1 MVLFGEA
8 GHFVSAISRRRVL
21 RAAGFGSLA
30 ATGAAVL
37 AACGE
42 TQVVEKVVTQTV
54 EVEKIVEKEVPV
66 EKVVEKVVTKEVIV
80 EVAPPAGP
88 ISGTILIDGSST
100 VGPISQA
107 VAEEFQKQFGDVR
120 VPVGISGTGGGF
132 KKFCAEETDVS
143 DASRFIKSS
152 EQELCDENGIGYIE
166 LPVAIDGIAV
176 VVNKQND
183 WIGDSITAEEL
194 KTMWAPEAEGQVMNW
209 SDVRQ
214 GLPDQPLLL
223 YGPGTDSGT
232 YDYFTK
238 AINGEEGASRG
249 DFTPSEDDNVLVQGV
264 SGDAGAVGFFGLAYY
279 EQNAD
284 ILKALQID
292 GGDGPVFP
300 TTENILTGKYSPL
313 SRVIFIYVST
323 VAAERP
329 EVQTFVEFYLKNA
342 PNLVGQI
349 GYVPMPAEMYDIA
362 LERFASRKT
371 GTVTALEGVNASPN
385 SVLEAWK
392 AGA

>member
-1 MVLFGEA
+1 M
-8 GHFVSAISRRRVL
+8 SAISRRRVL

-30 ATGAAVL
+30 AAGAAVL

-42 TQVVEKVVTQTV
+42 TQVVTQEKVVTQTV

-66 EKVVEKVVTKEVIV
+66 EKVVEKIVTKEVIV
-80 EVAPPAGP
+80 EVTPPAGP

-107 VAEEFQKQFGDVR
+107 VAEEFQKQFGEVR

-132 KKFCAEETDVS
+132 KKFCVKETDVS
-143 DASRFIKSS
+143 DASRFIK
-152 EQELCDENGIGYIE
+152 EKEAAVCDENNVGYIE

-176 VVNKQND
+176 VVNKENS
-183 WIGDSITAEEL
+183 WIGDSITADEL
-194 KTMWAPEAEGQVMNW
+194 KTMWAPESEGEIMDW
-209 SDVRQ
+209 SQIRE
-214 GLPDQPLLL
+214 GLPNEPLLL
-223 YGPGTDSGT
+223 YGPGADSGT

-279 EQNAD
+279 EQNAE

-342 PNLVGQI
+342 ANLVGQI

-362 LERFASRKT
+362 LERFVSRKT

>member
-1 MVLFGEA
+1 M
-8 GHFVSAISRRRVL
+8 STISRRRVL

-30 ATGAAVL
+30 AAGAAVL

-42 TQVVEKVVTQTV
+42 TQVVTREKIVTQ

-66 EKVVEKVVTKEVIV
+66 ERVVEKIVTKEVIV
-80 EVAPPAGP
+80 EVTPPAGP
-88 ISGTILIDGSST
+88 ISGTILVDGSST

-107 VAEEFQKQFGDVR
+107 VAEDFQKQFSDVR

-132 KKFCAEETDVS
+132 KKFCAEETDIS

-176 VVNKQND
+176 VVNQQND
-183 WIGDSITAEEL
+183 WIGDSITTDEL
-194 KTMWAPEAEGQVMNW
+194 KRLWAPESEGQVMNW
-209 SDVRQ
+209 SQIRE
-214 GLPDQPLLL
+214 GLPNEPILL

-264 SGDAGAVGFFGLAYY
+264 AGDAGAIGFFGLAYY

-284 ILKALQID
+284 VLKALQVD
-292 GGDGPVFP
+292 GGAGPVFP
-300 TTENILTGKYSPL
+300 TTENVLTGKYSPL

-342 PNLVGQI
+342 ANLVGQI

-385 SVLEAWK
+385 SVLEAWQ

>member
-1 MVLFGEA
+1 M
-8 GHFVSAISRRRVL
+8 SAISRRRVL

-30 ATGAAVL
+30 AAGAAVL

-42 TQVVEKVVTQTV
+42 TQAAS
-54 EVEKIVEKEVPV
+54 KEVA
-66 EKVVEKVVTKEVIV
+66 VTKEVMV
-80 EVAPPAGP
+80 EVTPPAGP
-88 ISGTILIDGSST
+88 ISGTVLVDGSST
-100 VGPISQA
+100 VGPITQA
-107 VAEEFQKQFGDVR
+107 VAEEFQKQFPDVR

-132 KKFCAEETDVS
+132 KKFCVKETDIS

-152 EQELCDENGIGYIE
+152 EQELCDENGIAYIE

-176 VVNKQND
+176 VVSPDND
-183 WIGDSITAEEL
+183 WVGDSITVEEL
-194 KTMWAPEAEGQVMNW
+194 KMMWAPESEDTITNW
-209 SDVRQ
+209 SQIRE
-214 GLPDQPLLL
+214 GMPNEPLLL

-238 AINGEEGASRG
+238 VINGEEGASRG

-264 SGDAGAVGFFGLAYY
+264 SGDTGALGFFGLAYF
-279 EQNAD
+279 EQNQD
-284 ILKALQID
+284 LLKALQVD
-292 GGDGPVFP
+292 GGAGPVFP
-300 TTENILTGKYSPL
+300 NSENILTGKYAPL

-329 EVQTFVEFYLKNA
+329 EIQTFIEFYLKNA
-342 PNLVGQI
+342 GGLASDV
-349 GYVPMPAEMYDIA
+349 GYVPLPSEMYDIA
-362 LERFASRKT
+362 LERFTTRKV
-371 GTVTALEGVNASPN
+371 GTVTAMDGVTASPN

>member
-1 MVLFGEA
+1 M
-8 GHFVSAISRRRVL
+8 STISRRRVL

-30 ATGAAVL
+30 AAGAAVL

-42 TQVVEKVVTQTV
+42 TQVVTREKIVTQ

-66 EKVVEKVVTKEVIV
+66 ERVVEKIVTKEVIV
-80 EVAPPAGP
+80 EVTPPAGP
-88 ISGTILIDGSST
+88 ISGTILVDGSST

-107 VAEEFQKQFGDVR
+107 VAEDFQKQFSDVR

-132 KKFCAEETDVS
+132 KKFCAEETDIS

-176 VVNKQND
+176 VVNQQND
-183 WIGDSITAEEL
+183 WIGDSITTDEL
-194 KTMWAPEAEGQVMNW
+194 KRLWAPESEGQVMNW
-209 SDVRQ
+209 SQIRE
-214 GLPDQPLLL
+214 GLPNEPILL

-264 SGDAGAVGFFGLAYY
+264 AGDAGAIGFFGLAYY

-284 ILKALQID
+284 VLKALQVD
-292 GGDGPVFP
+292 GGAGPVFP
-300 TTENILTGKYSPL
+300 TTENVLTGKYSPL

-342 PNLVGQI
+342 ANLVGQI

>member
-1 MVLFGEA
+1 M
-8 GHFVSAISRRRVL
+8 SAISRRRVL

-30 ATGAAVL
+30 AAGAALL

-42 TQVVEKVVTQTV
+42 SEPAATPA
-54 EVEKIVEKEVPV
+54 PV
-66 EKVVEKVVTKEVIV
+66 AATPAP
-80 EVAPPAGP
+80 VAATPAP
-88 ISGTILIDGSST
+88 VAATPAPVAATPAADQLSGTILIDGSST

-107 VAEEFQKQFGDVR
+107 VAEEFQKQFRDVR

-132 KKFCAEETDVS
+132 KKFCALETDIS
-143 DASRFIKSS
+143 DASRFIKPT
-152 EQELCDENGIGYIE
+152 EQELCDENTVGYIE

-176 VVNKQND
+176 VVNQQND
-183 WIGDSITAEEL
+183 WIGDSITTAEL
-194 KTMWAPEAEGQVMNW
+194 KTMWAPESEGAIMDW
-209 SDVRQ
+209 SEVRE
-214 GLPDQPLLL
+214 GLPNEPLLL

-284 ILKALQID
+284 VLKALQVD
-292 GGDGPVFP
+292 GGAGPVFP
-300 TTENILTGKYSPL
+300 TTENVLTGKYAPL

-329 EVQTFVEFYLKNA
+329 EVQTFVEYYLENA
-342 PNLVGQI
+342 ADLVGDV
-349 GYVPMPAEMYDIA
+349 GYVPLPAQMYDLA
-362 LERFASRKT
+362 LERFNTRKT
-371 GTVTALEGVNASPN
+371 GTITAMEGVNASPN

>member
-1 MVLFGEA
+1 M
-8 GHFVSAISRRRVL
+8 SAISRRRVL

-30 ATGAAVL
+30 AAGAAVL

-42 TQVVEKVVTQTV
+42 TQVVTQEKVVTQTV

-66 EKVVEKVVTKEVIV
+66 EKVVEKIVTKEVIV
-80 EVAPPAGP
+80 EVTPPAGP

-107 VAEEFQKQFGDVR
+107 VAEEFQKQFGEVR

-132 KKFCAEETDVS
+132 KKFCVKETDVS
-143 DASRFIKSS
+143 DASRFIK
-152 EQELCDENGIGYIE
+152 EKEAAVCDEKNVGYIE

-176 VVNKQND
+176 VVNKENS

-194 KTMWAPEAEGQVMNW
+194 KTMWAPESEGEIMDW
-209 SDVRQ
+209 SQIRE
-214 GLPDQPLLL
+214 GLPNEPLLL
-223 YGPGTDSGT
+223 YGPGADSGT

-238 AINGEEGASRG
+238 ALNGEEGASRG

-279 EQNAD
+279 EQNAE

-342 PNLVGQI
+342 ANLVGQI

-362 LERFASRKT
+362 LERFVSRKT

>member
-1 MVLFGEA
+1 
-8 GHFVSAISRRRVL
+8 VSEISRRRVL

-30 ATGAAVL
+30 AAGAAVL

-42 TQVVEKVVTQTV
+42 TQVVEKVVTQ
-54 EVEKIVEKEVPV
+54 
-66 EKVVEKVVTKEVIV
+66 EVIV
-80 EVAPPAGP
+80 EVPAPAGP
-88 ISGTILIDGSST
+88 LSGTILVDGSST

-107 VAEEFQKQFGDVR
+107 VAEEFQKQFSDVR

-132 KKFCAEETDVS
+132 KKFCAQETDVS
-143 DASRFIKSS
+143 DASRFIKAS

-176 VVNKQND
+176 VVNQRND
-183 WIGDSITAEEL
+183 WIGDSITTEEL
-194 KTMWAPEAEGQVMNW
+194 KRLWAPESEGQVTNW
-209 SDVRQ
+209 SQIRE
-214 GLPDQPLLL
+214 GLPNEPILL

-264 SGDAGAVGFFGLAYY
+264 SGDAGAIGFFGLAYY
-279 EQNAD
+279 EQNAE
-284 ILKALQID
+284 ILKALQVD
-292 GGDGPVFP
+292 GGSGPVFP
-300 TTENILTGKYSPL
+300 TTENVLTGKYSPL

-329 EVQTFVEFYLKNA
+329 EVQTFVEFYLNNA
-342 PNLVGQI
+342 ASLVGQI

-362 LERFASRKT
+362 LERFVSRKT

>member
-1 MVLFGEA
+1 M
-8 GHFVSAISRRRVL
+8 SAVSRRRVL
-21 RAAGFGSLA
+21 RAAGFGTLA
-30 ATGAAVL
+30 AATASVL
-37 AACGE
+37 AACGKSE
-42 TQVVEKVVTQTV
+42 AVASEGSGKTAVTSEAMV
-54 EVEKIVEKEVPV
+54 EV
-66 EKVVEKVVTKEVIV
+66 T
-80 EVAPPAGP
+80 PPTGA
-88 ISGTILIDGSST
+88 ISGTILVDGSST

-120 VPVGISGTGGGF
+120 VPVGVSGTGGGF
-132 KKFCAEETDVS
+132 KKFCVKEIDIS
-143 DASRFIKSS
+143 DASRFIKSN
-152 EQELCDENGIGYIE
+152 EQGVCDENGIGFIE

-176 VVNKQND
+176 VVNQQNS
-183 WIGDSITAEEL
+183 WIGDTITTDEL
-194 KTMWAPEAEGQVMNW
+194 KRIWAPESEGSIMSW
-209 SDVRQ
+209 SQIRD
-214 GLPDQPLLL
+214 GFPDEPLLL

-238 AINGEEGASRG
+238 VINGEEGASRG

-279 EQNAD
+279 EQNAE
-284 ILKALQID
+284 ILKALRID

-300 TTENILTGKYSPL
+300 TTENILAGNYSPL

-342 PNLVGQI
+342 ANLVGQI

-362 LERFASRKT
+362 LERFKTQKT
-371 GTVTALEGVNASPN
+371 GTVTAMEGVNASPN

>member
-1 MVLFGEA
+1 MSE
-8 GHFVSAISRRRVL
+8 ISRRRVL

-30 ATGAAVL
+30 AAGAAVL

-42 TQVVEKVVTQTV
+42 TQVVEKVVTQ
-54 EVEKIVEKEVPV
+54 
-66 EKVVEKVVTKEVIV
+66 EVIV
-80 EVAPPAGP
+80 EVPAPAGP
-88 ISGTILIDGSST
+88 LSGTILVDGSST

-107 VAEEFQKQFGDVR
+107 VAEEFQKQFSDVR

-132 KKFCAEETDVS
+132 KKFCAQETDVS
-143 DASRFIKSS
+143 DASRFIKAS

-176 VVNKQND
+176 VVNQRND
-183 WIGDSITAEEL
+183 WIGDSITTEEL
-194 KTMWAPEAEGQVMNW
+194 KRLWAPESEGQVTNW
-209 SDVRQ
+209 SQIRE
-214 GLPDQPLLL
+214 GLPNEPILL

-264 SGDAGAVGFFGLAYY
+264 SGDAGAIGFFGLAYY
-279 EQNAD
+279 EQNAE
-284 ILKALQID
+284 ILKALQVD
-292 GGDGPVFP
+292 GGSGPVFP
-300 TTENILTGKYSPL
+300 TTENVLTGKYSPL

-329 EVQTFVEFYLKNA
+329 EVQTFVEFYLNNA
-342 PNLVGQI
+342 ASLVGQI

-362 LERFASRKT
+362 LERFVSRKT